1 MTELTNSA
9 LVRLQA
15 GELSLGI
22 GIRITNSPAI
32 ARTMAVGGFD
42 WLFIDL
48 EHGNLGIE
56 SCAHVSVAGL
66 DTGIAPL
73 VRVPPGQFWM
83 ASRAL
88 EGGALGIVMP
98 NVMSVEEAKQL
109 VEVVKFPPLGSR
121 NVGGPPVQTGHTPR
135 SHGEYAELFNG
146 SSLAVAMVETPE
158 AIAIVDEIAAEE
170 GIDVVMIGGNDLST
184 SFGVSGQTDAP
195 QMVDAFEKLTAACRK
210 HGKWAGMGGVPNDD
224 HAHTYIEMGVRF
236 VLAGAETGFLAA
248 GAKARSGDL
257 RKLGGSGT

>member
-1 MTELTNSA
+1 MSELINSA
-9 LVRLQA
+9 LARLQ
-15 GELSLGI
+15 GDELSLGI

-42 WLFIDL
+42 WLFLDL

-56 SCAHVSVAGL
+56 SCAHVCVAGL
-66 DTGIAPL
+66 DAGIAPL

-109 VEVVKFPPLGSR
+109 VEVVKFPPIGTR
-121 NVGGPPVQTGHTPR
+121 NVGGPPVQTAHTPR
-135 SHGEYAELFNG
+135 SHADYAELFNG

-158 AIAIVDEIAAEE
+158 AIAIVDDIAAVE

-195 QMVDAFEKLTAACRK
+195 QMVNAFEKLTAACRK

-224 HAHTYIEMGVRF
+224 HARTYIEMGVRF

-248 GAKARSGDL
+248 GAKARSEGL

>member
-1 MTELTNSA
+1 MNELTNSA
-9 LVRLQA
+9 LERLKA
-15 GELSLGI
+15 DELSLGI

-66 DTGIAPL
+66 DVGIAPL

-98 NVMSVEEAKQL
+98 NVMSPDEAKHL
-109 VEVVKFPPLGSR
+109 VDVVKFPPLGHR
-121 NVGGPPVQTGHTPR
+121 NVGGPPVHTGHTPR
-135 SHGEYAELFNG
+135 GYDAFAEMYNA
-146 SSLAVAMVETPE
+146 SSLAVAMVETSE
-158 AIAIVDEIAAEE
+158 AIAQVDAIAAVE
-170 GIDVVMIGGNDLST
+170 GIDVVMIGCNDLST
-184 SFGVSGQTDAP
+184 SMGISGQTDAP
-195 QMVDAFEKLTAACRK
+195 QIVDAFEKLTAACRK
-210 HGKWAGMGGVPNDD
+210 HGKWAGMGGIPNDA
-224 HAHTYIEMGVRF
+224 HARTYIDMGVRF
-236 VLAGAETGFLAA
+236 VLAGAETGFIAA
-248 GAKARSGDL
+248 GAKARSEGL
-257 RKLGGSGT
+257 RQLQP